1 MVRWGFWISI
11 LLWTA
16 VQLPAQP
23 AQKQTTEEY
32 VAQFKVIAI
41 NEMHRTGIPA
51 SIKLAQGILESG
63 SGNSRLAREANN
75 HFGIK
80 CHKGWTGESVYEDD
94 DAPNECFRKY
104 KDPATS
110 YLDHSSFLMTRDRY
124 AFLFDYDKTD
134 YKRWAHG
141 LKKAGYATNPQYAPL
156 LIGLIERYNLHQYDL
171 SGPIEAPSLLADHAD
186 GEGENDLLIYPTKKW
201 EVNRADVIYR
211 QHGQTVAQIANSYGI
226 PLRKLEKWND
236 IDLGYTVAPGM
247 HFFLQPK
254 RNKGAT
260 RYHRVDEGETM
271 YGISQQYGIK
281 VDKLYQRNALEMGQE
296 PAAGER
302 IYLRGKRDNPPALRP
317 KLPPPTKVVEQ
328 KSTLSEAAQ
337 PEKVNEPEPVMP
349 VDTQQ
354 TPATY
359 IPVDAV
365 TDTTVVPEVPSTPNT
380 PTTTPTTDPA
390 PPTTPDKPLQPDSYP
405 SAQHQVKDGDTLYAI
420 ARQYG
425 ITVAELKQWNR
436 LTDNHIQIGQ
446 MLLLSEPE

>member
-1 MVRWGFWISI
+1 M

-16 VQLPAQP
+16 VHLQAQP
-23 AQKQTTEEY
+23 VKKQTTEEY
-32 VAQFKVIAI
+32 VTQFKVIAI

-124 AFLFDYDKTD
+124 AFLFDFDKTD

-171 SGPIEAPSLLADHAD
+171 SGPIEAPSLLTDHT
-186 GEGENDLLIYPTKKW
+186 EGQAESDLLIYPTKKW
-201 EVNRADVIYR
+201 EVNRADVIYC
-211 QHGQTVAQIANSYGI
+211 QHGQTVAQIANTYGI
-226 PLRKLEKWND
+226 PVRKLRKWND

-296 PAAGER
+296 PAVGER
-302 IYLRGKRDNPPALRP
+302 IYLRGKRDAPPALRP
-317 KLPPPTKVVEQ
+317 KLPPPTAVVEQ
-328 KSTLSEAAQ
+328 KSTFSEAAQ
-337 PEKVNEPEPVMP
+337 PAKVNEPEPIMP

-354 TPATY
+354 TPATF
-359 IPVDAV
+359 IPVDPV
-365 TDTTVVPEVPSTPNT
+365 PDTTVDHNVSSTPT
-380 PTTTPTTDPA
+380 SVPITDPA
-390 PPTTPDKPLQPDSYP
+390 KSIKPQLPDSNS
-405 SAQHQVKDGDTLYAI
+405 SAKHQVKDGDTLYAI
-420 ARQYG
+420 ARRYS
-425 ITVAELKQWNR
+425 ITVADLKQWNR

-446 MLLLSEPE
+446 MLLVSEPQ